1 MFDIEVTRSWEFNTT
16 FPIRSVAIPYLV
28 VGLPYSFLKY
38 VAPFMSVWFNIS
50 VRTPYILLV
59 LPRLFACLLSFV
71 SDYSM
76 YRICCLYSQNY
87 RARLLTLAS
96 SYITLVY
103 GTRTFSNTAEM
114 ALNSLLLYFVAY
126 CMRHSDQVR
135 TTSDHI
141 LALKMPISAIILFWA
156 SFVHSFFVWRLL
168 YRHRTWPICVKGLS
182 LFQHLFLCSEFIWSW
197 MVSCLH
203 DIFQGQLEFWISST
217 S

>member
-16 FPIRSVAIPYLV
+16 FPIRSIALPYLA

-38 VAPFMSVWFNIS
+38 VAPFISFWFNIS
-50 VRTPYILLV
+50 LRTPYMLLV

-71 SDYSM
+71 SDYSL

-103 GTRTFSNTAEM
+103 GTRTFSNTTEM
-114 ALNSLLLYFVAY
+114 ALNSLLLYVVAY

-135 TTSDHI
+135 TASYHI
-141 LALKMPISAIILFWA
+141 LPLIIQMSTLILFW
-156 SFVHSFFVWRLL
+156 
-168 YRHRTWPICVKGLS
+168 TS
-182 LFQHLFLCSEFIWSW
+182 L
-197 MVSCLH
+197 V
-203 DIFQGQLEFWISST
+203 
-217 S
+217 